1 MAPQP
6 AGAPWMFSLLESS
19 DGFVTGSIRGWG
31 NETRVRFGKDWGFTL
46 GTFNFNTFGGGMD
59 FFRYRGIPLD
69 ALSGGL
75 FKVYVLLPNLDVR
88 VYGGSD
94 RFAGVIGTSATGLR
108 LANCA
113 VTGCFEASLRVLT
126 VDLWEATDF
135 QQASFAVSL
144 GGNVTVG
151 IKL

>member
-1 MAPQP
+1 MGQRDARAVREGLGLHP
-6 AGAPWMFSLLESS
+6 
-19 DGFVTGSIRGWG
+19 G
-31 NETRVRFGKDWGFTL
+31 NLQLQHVRRRDQL
-46 GTFNFNTFGGGMD
+46 
-59 FFRYRGIPLD
+59 FRYRGIPLD

-88 VYGGSD
+88 VYGGSG

-126 VDLWEATDF
+126 VNLWEATDF